1 MSSLEEISGLVHRIF
16 NFLYRLLQTSPNTI
30 TNENQTHLR
39 LIFSGTDG
47 FRGGGGRRRREG
59 AGESGGGRVGH
70 EEAGCFEFRFS
81 SSSTIVALCASK
93 CFCLLVITETL

>member
-1 MSSLEEISGLVHRIF
+1 MKL

-39 LIFSGTDG
+39 RIFSGTDG

-59 AGESGGGRVGH
+59 AGEWGEGGWGTKRPDVLTFGSVRAQRSLH
-70 EEAGCFEFRFS
+70 S
-81 SSSTIVALCASK
+81 V
-93 CFCLLVITETL
+93 LVNVFVCWL

>member
-1 MSSLEEISGLVHRIF
+1 MKF

-39 LIFSGTDG
+39 RIFSGTDG
-47 FRGGGGRRRREG
+47 FIGGGGRRRREG
-59 AGESGGGRVGH
+59 AGEWGEGGKVGH

-81 SSSTIVALCASK
+81 SSSTIVAFCASK
-93 CFCLLVITETL
+93 CFRLLVITAIL